1 MIMMSSAIFLFS
13 IEVSGGIV
21 QRPHRGHAGLLLHC
35 EWFALLQG
43 SAIRSHVI
51 FKSLAMTA
59 A

>member
-1 MIMMSSAIFLFS
+1 MSSAIFLFS